1 MEVME
6 KKKWMNL
13 PNLLTGIRILLV
25 PALLLAFFK
34 SPRDHQLLSLVI
46 FLAAGVTDCL
56 DGYFA
61 RKLNQITSLGKVLD
75 PIADKLLTASVL
87 LCLAW
92 LDAISWLAL
101 AVIVAKELYMAW
113 GAAKCLRRKIT
124 IQADIYG
131 KISTLLFYPAVLL
144 CWPWH
149 GSGIMS
155 SVGQVLIYITVV
167 CSVVAAVHYTL
178 DSVKKWNE
186 IKAQMNIH

>member
-1 MEVME
+1 
-6 KKKWMNL
+6 MNL
-13 PNLLTGIRILLV
+13 PNLLTSIRILLV
-25 PALLLAFFK
+25 PALLIAFFK
-34 SPRDHQLLSLVI
+34 SPKDQQLPSLLI
-46 FLAAGVTDCL
+46 FLAAGLTDCL
-56 DGYFA
+56 DGFFA
-61 RKLNQITSLGKVLD
+61 RKLKQITMLGKVLD

-101 AVIVAKELYMAW
+101 GIIVVKELYMAW

-131 KISTLLFYPAVLL
+131 KLATLLFFPAVLL

-149 GSGIMS
+149 ARSALNV
-155 SVGQVLIYITVV
+155 VGQILVYISIA

-186 IKAQMNIH
+186 IKAGMNSH